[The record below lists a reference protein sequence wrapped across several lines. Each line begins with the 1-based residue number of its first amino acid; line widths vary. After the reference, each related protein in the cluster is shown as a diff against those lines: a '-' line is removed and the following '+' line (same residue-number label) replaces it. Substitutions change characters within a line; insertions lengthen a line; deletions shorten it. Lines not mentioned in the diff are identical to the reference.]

1 MRERSQGAYH
11 VALRLSISNSTLAS
25 IGMREGEVRPGRSSE
40 FARDDTDGS
49 EVSGVDASGSLSD
62 AAFVRDV
69 DDGVEMLSEGVDSL
83 LDAVTSGRK
92 GVGVAVEAE
101 EGGLRPSP
109 IGVPDR
115 GENPAPSSSVL
126 TTRVHRCFQTSSV
139 SRGPGSSA
147 SGPSGVGL
155 GAGLAVPATRY
166 NIIPAVFG
174 SAYSFAIAPSCAWKE
189 GRKGTSVPRLKCLW
203 YPDADE
209 GGGVSRTSWLAVSWG
224 R

>member
-1 MRERSQGAYH
+1 MRERSQGAYQ
-11 VALRLSISNSTLAS
+11 VALRLSMSNSTLAR
-25 IGMREGEVRPGRSSE
+25 IGINEGDERPGRSIES
-40 FARDDTDGS
+40 ARDDSDGN

-69 DDGVEMLSEGVDSL
+69 EDGVEMLRDGVVGL
-83 LDAVTSGRK
+83 LAAVTSGRSE
-92 GVGVAVEAE
+92 VGVTVEAE
-101 EGGLRPSP
+101 EEGLRPSP

-139 SRGPGSSA
+139 NRGPGSSA

-166 NIIPAVFG
+166 SIMPAVLG
-174 SAYSFAIAPSCAWKE
+174 RAYSFAIAPNCAWKE

-209 GGGVSRTSWLAVSWG
+209 GGGVSKTSWLAVSCG